1 MFSSSDGLSRGL
13 FQKPSDEPCEIAQRI
28 ASSDFFKSFG
38 ISVALSISI
47 LQTRQ
52 IVLQDSL
59 SEIGFLRD
67 FFDGGDSGDRSAIF
81 GRGRKER
88 KPSGKPSSKREL
100 GFDGSSA
107 NPSSIQLLPRVLSL
121 VPLGLKS
128 SLMNFSQPS
137 IRLSPLTRSR

>member
-1 MFSSSDGLSRGL
+1 YTPDPSNSTTGLAFRNRVFEGFFRRRRFRG
-13 FQKPSDEPCEIAQRI
+13 
-28 ASSDFFKSFG
+28 
-38 ISVALSISI
+38 SI
-47 LQTRQ
+47 
-52 IVLQDSL
+52 
-59 SEIGFLRD
+59 GN
-67 FFDGGDSGDRSAIF
+67 F

-107 NPSSIQLLPRVLSL
+107 NPSSIQLLPRVLPL